1 MGTHGLYPRT
11 RYMYL
16 SLAQDAVMVQSGQCA
31 ISSHPVFCRRVIFPP
46 EVRGTRGPLTIN
58 RKRDNSKQ
66 RLDTYVS
73 VVAFGRWVPWC
84 SGYHVCLT
92 RRRSRV
98 RASLEPNNS
107 FPRLSSF
114 LYRFRELVEGF
125 ACGKPSRLASN
136 KAMNV
141 LLFPSSHF
149 G

>member
-31 ISSHPVFCRRVIFPP
+31 ISSHPVFCRQVIFPP

-66 RLDTYVS
+66 RLETYVS

-114 LYRFRELVEGF
+114 LYRF
-125 ACGKPSRLASN
+125 
-136 KAMNV
+136 
-141 LLFPSSHF
+141 
-149 G
+149 

>member
-16 SLAQDAVMVQSGQCA
+16 SLAQDAVMVRSGQCA

-66 RLDTYVS
+66 RLEIYVS

-98 RASLEPNNS
+98 RASLEPNNIFPAHSHNFSIS
-107 FPRLSSF
+107 FES
-114 LYRFRELVEGF
+114 
-125 ACGKPSRLASN
+125 
-136 KAMNV
+136 
-141 LLFPSSHF
+141 
-149 G
+149 